1 MSDETT
7 IRDDV
12 IALLHSVGFEVR
24 EGAEQFAV
32 CGSID
37 SAAQLVEALMTRT
50 DEQVAKAKHA
60 NYQKGYQAGKARKSR
75 ETTAQQKYD
84 RDTAFL
90 DRAYLALLPAAMAAQ
105 GWSIGEEK
113 ISSSQ
118 QRVKLAVM
126 WAREALR
133 QRPLP

>member
-12 IALLHSVGFEVR
+12 IEVLRSAGFDVR

-32 CGSID
+32 SGTID
-37 SAAQLVEALMTRT
+37 SGALLIENLMSHS
-50 DEQVAKAKHA
+50 DEKIAKAKNL
-60 NYQKGYQAGKARKSR
+60 NYQKGYQAGKARKHR
-75 ETTAQQKYD
+75 DIAAQQKYD

-105 GWSIGEEK
+105 GWTIGEEK
-113 ISSSQ
+113 ITSSQ
-118 QRVKLAVM
+118 QRIKLAVM